1 MRYFPG
7 TRTASLRRMSSQL
20 SSTPTNRAVQRTAD
34 CPCNSRLRYK
44 HCCGSASGL
53 AARGPSHLVRLRQ
66 AGLQAQRRG
75 DFSLAIAIYD
85 GILREHAEDWDVA
98 HMRAPSCYQLGAM
111 GDAATAF
118 AALLATPAVDSP
130 GFWANLG
137 VLLAAVCA
145 DPRAVWPGNR
155 LDAHRYS
162 RLDGPVTAPAPWPL
176 PTVSV
181 VMPAYMHA
189 PFRRGYLATGESG
202 AG

>member
-1 MRYFPG
+1 MLNAPVADVVFRPMWNAFP
-7 TRTASLRRMSSQL
+7 LLHPL
-20 SSTPTNRAVQRTAD
+20 SFAWK
-34 CPCNSRLRYK
+34 CPPAPDGIRSE
-44 HCCGSASGL
+44 L
-53 AARGPSHLVRLRQ
+53 AA
-66 AGLQAQRRG
+66 
-75 DFSLAIAIYD
+75 
-85 GILREHAEDWDVA
+85 DWDVGPVG
-98 HMRAPSCYQLGAM
+98 APSCSQLGAM
-111 GDAATAF
+111 GDAGTAF
-118 AALLATPAVDSP
+118 AALRATPAVDSP

-137 VLLAAVCA
+137 VLRAAVCA
-145 DPRAVWPGNR
+145 DPRAVWPGSR